1 MGERKP
7 QKSKNEPNRRD
18 AQHAF
23 YVYCIGE
30 REALA
35 PLFEAALPAAIE
47 VESGLEMEAGD
58 ALAAIVSA
66 VPLSDYG
73 EEALQAR
80 LSNPTWTAVRAMRH
94 EKVVEHFARRASV
107 VPLRFG
113 TIYMERAGVRQ
124 MLSERGESL
133 RAIIERLTGREE
145 WGINVLCDQKRL
157 IESIVSLSPRL
168 RALEE
173 QAASASPGQAYLM
186 RKKIDAMRATEA
198 RAEMKRVAAKIE
210 SELTPL
216 SDAEAVRLRVHKDEG
231 GEPERLIAKL
241 AFLVARARFEEF
253 RAAAEQLA
261 LAHAAAGVQLEL
273 TGPWPPYNF
282 IADRMMR
289 AD

>member
-1 MGERKP
+1 MPDRFMDERKP
-7 QKSKNEPNRRD
+7 QKSKNEPGPRAAR
-18 AQHAF
+18 HAF

-35 PLFEAALPAAIE
+35 KVFEAALPTAIE
-47 VESGLEMEAGD
+47 VEAGLEMEASDG
-58 ALAAIVSA
+58 LAAIVSA
-66 VPLSDYG
+66 VPLADYG

-113 TIYMERAGVRQ
+113 TIYMKRAGVRQ
-124 MLSERGESL
+124 MLSEGGESL

-145 WGINVLCDQKRL
+145 WGVNILCDHKRL
-157 IESIVSLSPRL
+157 VESIITLSPRL
-168 RALEE
+168 RALDEE
-173 QAASASPGQAYLM
+173 AATASPGQAYLM
-186 RKKIDAMRATEA
+186 RKKIDAMRMTEA

-216 SDAEAVRLRVHKDEG
+216 SDAAAVRLRVLKDEG
-231 GEPERLIAKL
+231 GEAGSLVAKL

-261 LAHAAAGVQLEL
+261 EAHAAAGFQLEL

-282 IADRMMR
+282 IAD
-289 AD
+289 

>member
-1 MGERKP
+1 MPDRLMGERKP

-58 ALAAIVSA
+58 ARAAIVST

-80 LSNPTWTAVRAMRH
+80 LSDPTWTAVRAMRH

-113 TIYMERAGVRQ
+113 TIYLERLGVKG
-124 MLSERGESL
+124 MLAERRAEL
-133 RAIIERLTGREE
+133 RAIIERLRGREE
-145 WGINVLCDQKRL
+145 WGVNVYCDRAKLSEQ
-157 IESIVSLSPRL
+157 IVLLSPRL
-168 RALEE
+168 RELRE
-173 QAASASPGQAYLM
+173 QA
-186 RKKIDAMRATEA
+186 E
-198 RAEMKRVAAKIE
+198 
-210 SELTPL
+210 
-216 SDAEAVRLRVHKDEG
+216 
-231 GEPERLIAKL
+231 
-241 AFLVARARFEEF
+241 
-253 RAAAEQLA
+253 
-261 LAHAAAGVQLEL
+261 
-273 TGPWPPYNF
+273 
-282 IADRMMR
+282 
-289 AD
+289 